1 MKKIFVLIWLVMLL
15 SIGFADA
22 KSEKSIVPPIKF
34 CGTKFN
40 LLYSAKSTE
49 TGGYL
54 NEYYRANQTYSSW
67 TELIGVHHYPT
78 SFYPIEHARDFAS
91 YLESTG
97 VVVNI
102 EVDDKNNTAL
112 LYFVITS
119 EQKLP
124 IVMEFNIFKYQ
135 KSPVCGAIG
144 LQYAKRYL
152 LNNPLEVRK
161 AKKELIKSGVKYIG
175 KFNKLKVPDVV
186 TFDVENGKVINAEEK
201 EAEAKSENNVKPAEE
216 KKAEFAEQTKTESGE
231 TNKEPESAEQTELE
245 SEATSKEPAKAD
257 NSTSDVVNETESVEA
272 KSDVT
277 DAVNNAE
284 PAKADNTTSDVV
296 NETESVEAKSDVT
309 DAVNNAASE
318 EAKNTTSDNLN

>member
-1 MKKIFVLIWLVMLL
+1 MKKIFVLIGLVMLL

-34 CGTKFN
+34 CGTKYN

-54 NEYYRANQTYSSW
+54 NEYYKSNQTYASW

-78 SFYPIEHARDFAS
+78 SFYPIDHAKDFAS

-97 VVVNI
+97 VIANI

-135 KSPVCGAIG
+135 KSPVCGTIG
-144 LQYAKRYL
+144 FQYAKRYL
-152 LNNPLEVRK
+152 LNNPFEVRK
-161 AKKELIKSGVKYIG
+161 AKKELVKSGVKYISR
-175 KFNKLKVPDVV
+175 FSKLKVPDVV
-186 TFDVENGKVINAEEK
+186 TFDIENGKVVNAKKQKTETADK
-201 EAEAKSENNVKPAEE
+201 NDVKPVETKNTEPAET
-216 KKAEFAEQTKTESGE
+216 TKTELDA
-231 TNKEPESAEQTELE
+231 TNNEPN
-245 SEATSKEPAKAD
+245 KAD
-257 NSTSDVVNETESVEA
+257 KTTPDVENNAKSNETKETA
-272 KSDVT
+272 
-277 DAVNNAE
+277 
-284 PAKADNTTSDVV
+284 PA
-296 NETESVEAKSDVT
+296 
-309 DAVNNAASE
+309 
-318 EAKNTTSDNLN
+318 NLN